1 MIIRHKEAVIYLY
14 DGRIAV
20 TVFDI
25 VLKEA
30 ALLGKAKESTAGRR
44 SSCIDEGKTAV
55 IAERQNERGSFGAAP
70 ALARISHAAIAE
82 RIEDGKRV
90 AMHRPDLHRRVG
102 RCKAKRGRK
111 LAEALAAII

>member
-30 ALLGKAKESTAGRR
+30 ALLGKAKESTAGRD
-44 SSCIDEGKTAV
+44 SSCIDEGETAV
-55 IAERQNERGSFGAAP
+55 IAERQNEGVLLGLPQHSRAS
-70 ALARISHAAIAE
+70 LAQ
-82 RIEDGKRV
+82 
-90 AMHRPDLHRRVG
+90 L
-102 RCKAKRGRK
+102 
-111 LAEALAAII
+111 

>member
-30 ALLGKAKESTAGRR
+30 ALLGKAKESTAGRH
-44 SSCIDEGKTAV
+44 S
-55 IAERQNERGSFGAAP
+55 
-70 ALARISHAAIAE
+70 
-82 RIEDGKRV
+82 
-90 AMHRPDLHRRVG
+90 
-102 RCKAKRGRK
+102 
-111 LAEALAAII
+111 